1 MSHDKTTNGVLMA
14 AVAALVLLLCNMPLQ
29 ADDGSFLG
37 PLHRVAT
44 VASTVP
50 ANGDVNP
57 YGIFQVPESHGNLI
71 QGHFLISNFNNSANL
86 QGTGTTIVDI
96 DPTSGTATLFAQ
108 IDPNKLNKPCPG
120 GIGLTTALVI
130 LKKGW
135 VIVGSLPTS
144 DGTSGTAQAGCLLVL
159 DSHGNVAEVFAGGPI
174 NGPWDATVKDD
185 GDTANLFFTNVLNGT
200 VAGGGNVVNKGTVVR
215 ATLSVSDNN
224 PPRVTSAAIIG
235 SKFSE
240 KTDPDALVVGPTG
253 LALSDDGDVLYVA
266 DSVNNRVAAISNPL
280 QRKSSGGNGT
290 TLSKGGAL
298 TDPLGLSLAHDG
310 HVLAANGGNGLIIEI
325 TPDGHQIAA
334 RLVDKSGNPPGAGAL
349 FGLVAVSD
357 PDRVYFVDDATNTL
371 NVLEQ

>member
-14 AVAALVLLLCNMPLQ
+14 AVAALVLLLCSMPLQ

-159 DSHGNVAEVFAGGPI
+159 DSDGNVAEVFAGGPI

-310 HVLAANGGNGLIIEI
+310 HVLAANGGNVLIIEI